1 MKIVIDGHLVEQVSE
16 FRYLSSLISENRYC
30 EKEIRNRI
38 AIGKK
43 IFMDKKRLFT
53 SHFFTGKLNLE
64 LKKRIIFTSLQCS
77 TVCATE
83 TWMLMRADRIKY

>member
-30 EKEIRNRI
+30 EKEIHNRI

-53 SHFFTGKLNLE
+53 GKLNLE
-64 LKKRIIFTSLQCS
+64 LKKRIIFSSLERS
-77 TVCATE
+77 TLCYRDVDVDAG
-83 TWMLMRADRIKY
+83 R